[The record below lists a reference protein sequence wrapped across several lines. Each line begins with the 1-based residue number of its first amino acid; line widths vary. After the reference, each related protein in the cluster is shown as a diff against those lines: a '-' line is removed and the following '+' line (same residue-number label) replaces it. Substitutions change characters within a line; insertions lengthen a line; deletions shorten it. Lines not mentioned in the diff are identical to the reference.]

1 MTPPDLENLCREAA
15 LNALRRSISAAQVA
29 MADFRTVLATL
40 RPSLTAA
47 MLAGYEQYAARA
59 AK

>member
-1 MTPPDLENLCREAA
+1 
-15 LNALRRSISAAQVA
+15 